1 MAAVARS
8 GAEAVDSTA
17 AGCSSSMDRCL
28 VEGAALAA
36 EAGGA
41 AAAVVVLSCILLVEL
56 AVAAEAA
63 LKAVE
68 GAASASVGAAL
79 VGRVLAKLLALKVVL
94 LV

>member
-8 GAEAVDSTA
+8 GVEAVDSTA

-41 AAAVVVLSCILLVEL
+41 AAAVVVLSCILSVEL

-63 LKAVE
+63 LRAV
-68 GAASASVGAAL
+68 
-79 VGRVLAKLLALKVVL
+79 
-94 LV
+94 